1 MKLSRGYLISILVM
15 GLVAVAIF
23 QFTRNSQATP
33 SQNGA
38 FQKAGKLQLD
48 VIAKVGPWPVASRLI
63 GYRGKLWFANSVKG
77 RNHNSAD
84 IWSFNPNT
92 SEVRYERHLYSQDA
106 GHPLVYKGL
115 LYWPFEDA
123 LQSAGNGI
131 VEVTDGKT
139 WKPLT
144 ISNPPIYHTS
154 QLLEWNDGL
163 LAITG
168 TRNAGMQLS
177 KDAGLSW
184 QEFYIHPTPA
194 THVSRLKE
202 MIVFAGETYA
212 ALSDVKVKRLVRW
225 TGSGFRTV
233 NGWPLNRYFNG
244 LTVHRDGLFGIVGRG
259 REREVWRF
267 DGRRSV
273 RVGFKGP
280 FVDMTSDGEQIWLVA
295 NDGRLW
301 SSPNGS
307 EWSRHGNLENG
318 RPVSIQSVAGGIYV
332 AGAGEDGRGIV
343 WGSRDHDIPLGG
355 RPPRLVSSSISDSG
369 ETNWQEIGQQ
379 IDTLLAASSTY
390 GGAQTGELRELMNR
404 ASSNGAPPGFFL
416 DRLKV
421 KAPDVK
427 ISAFGGN
434 MELQAEDIARSTIL
448 AAMERSGQA
457 EVPVEFLLDPWTSTP
472 NSFEKYFE
480 IELSALRAVAASRQ
494 NDRETIAA
502 LVTRLDFADDPPWLK
517 SQVIGTLTAISGKHF
532 GYDIAAWKG
541 WAKQTP

>member
-1 MKLSRGYLISILVM
+1 M
-15 GLVAVAIF
+15 
-23 QFTRNSQATP
+23 
-33 SQNGA
+33 
-38 FQKAGKLQLD
+38 
-48 VIAKVGPWPVASRLI
+48 
-63 GYRGKLWFANSVKG
+63 
-77 RNHNSAD
+77 
-84 IWSFNPNT
+84 
-92 SEVRYERHLYSQDA
+92 YSQDA

-139 WKPLT
+139 WKPLI

-184 QEFYIHPTPA
+184 QEFYIHPTPV

-212 ALSDVKVKRLVRW
+212 ALSDAKVKRLVRW
-225 TGSGFRTV
+225 TGSGFHTV

-307 EWSRHGNLENG
+307 EWSRHGDLENG
-318 RPVSIQSVAGGIYV
+318 RPVSIQAVAGGIYV

-390 GGAQTGELRELMNR
+390 SGSQTGELRALMYR

-421 KAPDVK
+421 KVPDVK

-480 IELSALRAVAASRQ
+480 IELGALRAVAASRQ

-502 LVTRLDFADDPPWLK
+502 LVTRLDFADDPLWLK
-517 SQVIGTLTAISGKHF
+517 SQVIGTLTAVSGKHF